1 MASLDAKVSEG
12 AQLIKKKEYH
22 AAIAI
27 LQSVCNSGV
36 AAASTSQRAK
46 SYAEK
51 ALAHLSNDPYM
62 ALNIPR
68 ASNRGDV
75 KKNYRKLA
83 LKYHPDK
90 NEHTADLFKVIQ
102 VAYDTLKDKPTPK
115 KGNAFSHTRTLHDR
129 SVHTM
134 QCPCWHSQTLTQE
147 RSWSSGCNWPQAL
160 CSLSS
165 ASVPLISASFFV
177 LPSPVPLRSD
187 RSGVPAL
194 ALGLG
199 RLGLH

>member
-27 LQSVCNSGV
+27 LQSVCNGGV

-51 ALAHLSNDPYM
+51 AMAHLSNDPYM

-83 LKYHPDK
+83 LQLHPDK
-90 NEHTADLFKVIQ
+90 CEHVMANDAMQALN
-102 VAYDTLKDKPTPK
+102 VAYDKVTAVPK
-115 KGNAFSHTRTLHDR
+115 EKKAAPRPGPRRPGARR
-129 SVHTM
+129 
-134 QCPCWHSQTLTQE
+134 
-147 RSWSSGCNWPQAL
+147 
-160 CSLSS
+160 
-165 ASVPLISASFFV
+165 
-177 LPSPVPLRSD
+177 
-187 RSGVPAL
+187 
-194 ALGLG
+194 
-199 RLGLH
+199 